1 MTRFRPDWAYRPD
14 LTQRYLVGRS
24 NGRSAVHA
32 LRSHW
37 KDKQKAVL
45 EFVKFL
51 KYKQQIEP
59 TSKSSFKGL
68 WADLNFS
75 VSEDD
80 IAVARQEMWS
90 NFGEDI
96 KI

>member
-1 MTRFRPDWAYRPD
+1 MNIQEAVIENFKD
-14 LTQRYLVGRS
+14 L
-24 NGRSAVHA
+24 NI
-32 LRSHW
+32 
-37 KDKQKAVL
+37 DKQKAVL

-96 KI
+96 EI